1 MAHDTYIPEN
11 APGIAAFATE
21 SIGGRG
27 DPRFGEG
34 VPTTTTVTVP
44 ENSDF
49 DLYHV
54 VARLP
59 NGDIV
64 PAVYGTAGGV
74 ASGALTFSGVGTA
87 NDTVTIGTTVYTL
100 VAAPDAAYEVE
111 IGGTAAAT
119 AANLAAA
126 VNASAAAITAGDVGP
141 GTVAHP
147 DVTASV
153 AGAVVT
159 VTAKVAGDEAN
170 TIATT
175 ESGTGTSW
183 GAATLTGGDDDSA
196 MKPFGITTA
205 PVVTLPGER
214 TTIDVY
220 REGHWDMDAL
230 VWPASFDTDAKKKAA
245 FEGSLSPN
253 IFVSK
258 KKYASDAITI

>member
-11 APGIAAFATE
+11 APGIAAYATE

-54 VARLP
+54 VGRLP

-87 NDTVTIGTTVYTL
+87 NDTVTIGARVYTL
-100 VAAPDAAYEVE
+100 VAAPDAANEVK
-111 IGGTAAAT
+111 IGASAAAT

-126 VNASAAAITAGDVGP
+126 VNGSATAITAGDVGP
-141 GTVAHP
+141 GTTAHA
-147 DVTASV
+147 DVTATV

-159 VTAKVAGDEAN
+159 VTAKAAGDEAN

-175 ESGTGTSW
+175 ESGTNTSW
-183 GAATLTGGDDDSA
+183 GAATLTGGDDDA
-196 MKPFGITTA
+196 AVKPFGITTA
-205 PVVTLPGER
+205 PVVTLGGER

-220 REGHWDMDAL
+220 RKGHWDMDAL
-230 VWPASFDTDAKKKAA
+230 VWHASFDTDAKKKQA

>member
-1 MAHDTYIPEN
+1 MAQDRYIPEN
-11 APGIAAFATE
+11 TPGIAAFATE

-49 DLYHV
+49 DLYAV

-59 NGDIV
+59 NGNIV
-64 PAVYGTAGGV
+64 PAVYGTGGGV

-87 NDTVTIGTTVYTL
+87 NDTVTIGARVYTL
-100 VAAPDAAYEVE
+100 VAAAVAANQVK
-111 IGGTAAAT
+111 IGASASAT

-126 VNASAAAITAGDVGP
+126 VNGSAAAITAGDVGP
-141 GTVAHP
+141 DTVAHA
-147 DVTASV
+147 DVTA
-153 AGAVVT
+153 AANAAVVT
-159 VTAKVAGDEAN
+159 VTAKAAGDEAN

-175 ESGTGTSW
+175 ETGTMTSW
-183 GAATLTGGDDDSA
+183 GAATLTGGDDDAA
-196 MKPFGITTA
+196 MKPFGITTT
-205 PVVTLPGER
+205 PVVTLGGER

-220 REGHWDMDAL
+220 REGHWDMDVL